1 MVESRIINKD
11 TCAVSFNPTEILLRK
26 RGKEYYGKEK
36 SLVLI
41 KNGKLYIRMD
51 VAKEFG
57 IEVVKE

>member
-41 KNGKLYIRMD
+41 KDGKLYIRMD